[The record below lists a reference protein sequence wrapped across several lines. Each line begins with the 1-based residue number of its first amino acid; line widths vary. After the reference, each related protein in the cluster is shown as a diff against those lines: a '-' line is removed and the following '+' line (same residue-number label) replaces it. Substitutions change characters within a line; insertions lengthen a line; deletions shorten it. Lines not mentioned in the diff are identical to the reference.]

1 MVVYDSRFRNPNG
14 LQTRNVRFDFQHFFT
29 RDHLAIHA
37 VLPTPP
43 EDIFQPW
50 DFLLM
55 ESDDDLS
62 A

>member
-14 LQTRNVRFDFQHFFT
+14 LQSRNAVRFPGISSREIILH
-29 RDHLAIHA
+29 HA

-50 DFLLM
+50 DFLVM
-55 ESDDDLS
+55 EGDDDLS